1 MHKIYSTKALVLGSA
16 PSGEADKRLVL
27 FTRDFGLVYAT
38 AQGVRVMK
46 SKLKPHVELYS
57 ESFVSLVLGKG
68 GWRLVG
74 AALEVNHFR
83 ELKSKRDKLIIVHR
97 IFALLRR
104 FLVGEGENVT
114 LYETVSS
121 GLSYLKFADENT
133 VTAVE
138 TLLVLRI
145 LHNLGYVGEDPAVA
159 PFLGDYTWNGEIVS
173 EASKGIKQM
182 VLIVNKSFREGLVE

>member
-16 PSGEADKRLVL
+16 PSGESDKRLIL

-38 AQGVRVMK
+38 AQGVRVVK

-74 AALEVNHFR
+74 AALEINHFK
-83 ELKSKRDKLIIVHR
+83 ELKNEKNKLIIVHR

-104 FLVGEGENVT
+104 FLVGEGENIK

-121 GLSYLKFADENT
+121 GFSYLRIADGNT
-133 VTAVE
+133 VVAIE

-145 LHNLGYVGEDPAVA
+145 LHNLGYVGEDPVVA
-159 PFLGDYTWNGEIVS
+159 PFLDDYCWNREIVE
-173 EASKGIKQM
+173 EASRGVKQM
-182 VLIVNKSFREGLVE
+182 VLIVNKSFRDGLIE